1 MTENVKQIIR
11 KHRHVL
17 LSEDVKKKHGIN
29 ENDISYALTL
39 PDLDEAYTRRVLNFP
54 SVGDL
59 YQWSSSL
66 NYLRHIQKPMVFIN
80 SKDDP
85 LIPEDLL
92 DPIKEHAS
100 KLFKF
105 RDHFMPILLF
115 QIVLFFFAGK
125 HRNTLYVE
133 LAHGGHLGFYEGGYI
148 YPNPI
153 TWLDRAT
160 IAIIG
165 GIVLSYRNRL
175 MHKVEID

>member
-1 MTENVKQIIR
+1 MNWENFRRLYLYVMTENVKQIIR

-29 ENDISYALTL
+29 ETDISYALTL

-66 NYLRHIQKPMVFIN
+66 NYLPNIQKPMVFIN

-92 DPIKEHAS
+92 EPIKQHAS
-100 KLFKF
+100 KCL
-105 RDHFMPILLF
+105 
-115 QIVLFFFAGK
+115 
-125 HRNTLYVE
+125 
-133 LAHGGHLGFYEGGYI
+133 
-148 YPNPI
+148 
-153 TWLDRAT
+153 
-160 IAIIG
+160 
-165 GIVLSYRNRL
+165 
-175 MHKVEID
+175 